1 MSFWDVVW
9 FIVITYVFVAYLMM
23 LWAIVKDLF
32 RDEQASGFTKALWV
46 IALIV
51 LPILAACVYV
61 ISKSGEMTQR
71 EMRTRAEAMRQQEAY
86 IKEVAGRPAATAT
99 DQFASAKSMLDSGTI
114 TEAEYERLKDK
125 ALT

>member
-1 MSFWDVVW
+1 MSFWDIVW
-9 FIVITYVFVAYLMM
+9 FIVITYIFVAYLMM

-51 LPILAACVYV
+51 LPILAACIYV

-71 EMRTRAEAMRQQEAY
+71 EMRRPRSIGVT
-86 IKEVAGRPAATAT
+86 VGRLSP
-99 DQFASAKSMLDSGTI
+99 QLMLLRPSVFSCT
-114 TEAEYERLKDK
+114 
-125 ALT
+125 

>member
-61 ISKSGEMTQR
+61 ISKSGQMTQR
-71 EMRTRAEAMRQQEAY
+71 EMASRADAMRQQEAY
-86 IKEVAGRPAATAT
+86 IKEVAGRPSAS
-99 DQFASAKSMLDSGTI
+99 DQLASAKSMLDSGTI
-114 TEAEYERLKDK
+114 TEAEYERLKNK